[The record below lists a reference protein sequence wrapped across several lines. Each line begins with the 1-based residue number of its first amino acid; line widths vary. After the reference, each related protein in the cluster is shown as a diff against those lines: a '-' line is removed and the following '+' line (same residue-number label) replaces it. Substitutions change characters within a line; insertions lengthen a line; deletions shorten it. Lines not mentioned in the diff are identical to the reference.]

1 MYHMQNRRSSI
12 EPSRTSAE
20 RSCQA
25 GLLCLLL
32 TAAWAAAGRDG
43 VTGVFFKGLDEFNK
57 GSIGFF
63 F

>member
-1 MYHMQNRRSSI
+1 MQNRRNSI
-12 EPSRTSAE
+12 EPSRTSVE

-43 VTGVFFKGLDEFNK
+43 VTGVFTGAVMSLARLLSGFLKGF
-57 GSIGFF
+57 
-63 F
+63 